1 MKTTLIAL
9 LALGLCLPLG
19 CGKKKESPASKGD
32 DKIAKL
38 EEENGKLKAQNE
50 KLKAETEAARLK
62 AENAQ
67 LKEENARLGATP
79 TNGANPGTGVEI
91 RKVLGWCSAI
101 NLGALLVWFLV
112 FVFARDFSFRIH
124 TRWFKIPEE
133 RFDEIH
139 YLMMGYYKLLVF
151 VFNVVPYL
159 ALHIVK

>member
-38 EEENGKLKAQNE
+38 VAENGKLKAENE
-50 KLKAETEAARLK
+50 KLKAETEAARLE

-67 LKEENARLGATP
+67 LKAENARLRAT
-79 TNGANPGTGVEI
+79 PGTGSNPDATKEI
-91 RKVLGWCSAI
+91 RKILGWCLAI
-101 NLGALLVWFLV
+101 NLGVLLAWFLV
-112 FVFARDFSFRIH
+112 FVFARDFLFRIH

-139 YLMMGYYKLLVF
+139 YIMMGCCELFVF